1 LKELKEIPLIK
12 QRREHMAIIGSK
24 QCKIPPPSY
33 GVEMDK
39 GVN

>member
-12 QRREHMAIIGSK
+12 QRGEHMAIIGSK
-24 QCKIPPPSY
+24 QCKIPPSY